1 MFGGSLDETPVAVTT
16 SARIRHFTARLHST
30 RVRASSDLDPSRD
43 RVLSRGN
50 PLLFG
55 VEHSKLVVE
64 DYRILANIDPYLQLL
79 R

>member
-55 VEHSKLVVE
+55 VEHSKLGAVIESMKDMNVVFSASC
-64 DYRILANIDPYLQLL
+64 R
-79 R
+79 